1 MKRTLTT
8 ALLIA
13 TLAAPL
19 LAETPARTSRDP
31 FVPPSRAQA
40 VKPLPPTRPQTE
52 QADQAIDNPRDN
64 QTEVALNTP
73 PELEASLTGIVVS
86 SRGNQALVTVD
97 GATRVVQK
105 GDKLGAWT
113 VRSVG
118 RDNLELGVG
127 EARTRLLLQDDFGL
141 R

>member
-1 MKRTLTT
+1 MKKTLTT

-19 LAETPARTSRDP
+19 LADTPARTSRDP
-31 FVPPSRAQA
+31 FVLPARAQTI
-40 VKPLPPTRPQTE
+40 KPVPPRPQTDPSH
-52 QADQAIDNPRDN
+52 QTPNAISDN
-64 QTEVALNTP
+64 QPEVALNTP

-97 GATRVVQK
+97 GATKVVSK
-105 GDKLGAWT
+105 GDRLGAWT

-118 RDNLELGVG
+118 SDNLELAVG
-127 EARTRLLLQDDFGL
+127 DARTRLMLQDDFGL